1 MLYEP
6 ALLAIVSKTI
16 VLGIHYS
23 TSLWMLPASI
33 AIYYGYGALQGLPQA
48 IRSHIAATETSW
60 LDSVTSYSTQMA
72 LNRKKRT
79 VHLIYPFQR
88 LLTTMLWCVQSLAA
102 GANGENAIRL
112 AVNASKPLA
121 NEHLVWICR
130 T

>member
-6 ALLAIVSKTI
+6 ALLAIASKTI

-48 IRSHIAATETSW
+48 ISSHIAAIETSW
-60 LDSVTSYSTQMA
+60 LDSATSYSTQMA

-88 LLTTMLWCVQSLAA
+88 LLCISKVGRIH
-102 GANGENAIRL
+102 GATKICCPASPQTYIAIYATNNALYYI
-112 AVNASKPLA
+112 N
-121 NEHLVWICR
+121 
-130 T
+130 